1 MQTVLFAKATVIEN
15 TLFGYLKVK
24 TQVSAH
30 AHSLKIETAPP
41 AARARGEALAYLSRV
56 IYILNDLR

>member
-1 MQTVLFAKATVIEN
+1 MQAVLFAKATVIEN

-24 TQVSAH
+24 TQVSAQCTGQH
-30 AHSLKIETAPP
+30 EKIESAPP

-56 IYILNDLR
+56 TVITY